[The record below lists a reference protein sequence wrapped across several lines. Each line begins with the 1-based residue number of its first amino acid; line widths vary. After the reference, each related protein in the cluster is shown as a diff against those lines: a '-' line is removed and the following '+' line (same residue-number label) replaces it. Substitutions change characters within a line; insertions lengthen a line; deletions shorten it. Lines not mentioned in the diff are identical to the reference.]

1 MAAGRPGAGPGPGD
15 RVVVTGM
22 GLCSPIGNDLAS
34 VRTALEHGR
43 GGIVPVPEW
52 PEHYKMHTGVAGLV
66 DGVSA
71 KLWHRRKV
79 RTMGRVALLSAYASE
94 QAVRDAGFD
103 PDTFGQID
111 GGGRVGLA
119 YGSTH
124 GSSAETESY
133 CREVFKADSL
143 QGVAGSH
150 YLKFMSHT
158 CAANLAEF
166 FGVRGRVQPTCS
178 ACTSGSQAI
187 GAGYEAIRY
196 GHADVMLV
204 GGAEEAHFI
213 PAGVFDVMFAASA
226 KFNATPEATPR
237 PFDAARDGVVIGE
250 GAGTL
255 VLERLDR
262 AQARGARIYAE
273 ILGYAT
279 NCDGIHLTSPSW
291 EGMARCMRL
300 GLAAAGLSA
309 GEIDYV
315 NAHGTATELG
325 DIAESK
331 AMAEVFGDR
340 VPVSTQKS
348 YTGHTLGACGALES
362 IFSLLM
368 MDAGFIAA
376 NRNLDQVDER
386 CAPLDYVR
394 GGARAAKLDRI
405 INNNFA
411 FGGINTSLVFR
422 RSLD

>member
-1 MAAGRPGAGPGPGD
+1 VNEA

-22 GLCSPIGNDLAS
+22 GLCSPIGNDLDSA
-34 VRTALEHGR
+34 RAALEQGR
-43 GGIVPVPEW
+43 GGIAAVPEW
-52 PEHYKMHTGVAGLV
+52 PERYRMHTGVAGLV
-66 DGVSA
+66 EGVTT
-71 KLWHRRKV
+71 KLYPRRKI
-79 RTMGRVALLSAYASE
+79 RTMGRVALLSAYATE
-94 QAVRDAGFD
+94 QAVAHAGLD
-103 PDTFGQID
+103 PDELGD
-111 GGGRVGLA
+111 GRAGLA

-133 CREVFKADSL
+133 CREVFGADSL

-166 FGVRGRVQPTCS
+166 FGIRGRVHPTCS

-196 GHADVMLV
+196 GHADLMLV

-226 KFNATPEATPR
+226 RYNATPELTPR
-237 PFDAARDGVVIGE
+237 PLDAARDGVVIGE

-262 AQARGARIYAE
+262 ALARGARIHAE
-273 ILGYAT
+273 LLGYAT
-279 NCDGIHLTSPSW
+279 ACDGLHLTNPSW
-291 EGMARCMRL
+291 EGMARCMEL
-300 GLAAAGLSA
+300 GLSA
-309 GEIDYV
+309 ARISASEVDYV

-325 DIAESK
+325 DIAESR
-331 AMAEVFGDR
+331 ATAAVFGAEI
-340 VPVSTQKS
+340 PVSTQKS

-362 IFSLLM
+362 VFSLLM
-368 MDAGFIAA
+368 MAGGFIAA
-376 NRNLDQVDER
+376 NRNLDRVDER

-394 GGARAAKLDRI
+394 GAARAAKLDVI

-422 RSLD
+422 RYLS

>member
-1 MAAGRPGAGPGPGD
+1 VT

-22 GLCSPIGNDLAS
+22 GLCSPIGNDHDT
-34 VRTALEHGR
+34 VRAALEQGR
-43 GGIVPVPEW
+43 GGIVAMPEW
-52 PEHYKMHTGVAGLV
+52 PERYRMQTGVAGLV
-66 DGVSA
+66 SGIEA
-71 KLWHRRKV
+71 NRYPRRKI
-79 RTMGRVALLSAYASE
+79 RTMGRVALLSAYATE
-94 QAVRDAGFD
+94 QAVADAGLE
-103 PDTFGQID
+103 PDSLGD
-111 GGGRVGLA
+111 GRVGLA

-133 CREVFKADSL
+133 CREVFRADSL

-166 FGVRGRVQPTCS
+166 FGIRGRVQPTCS

-187 GAGYEAIRY
+187 GTGYEYIRN

-204 GGAEEAHFI
+204 GGAEEVHFI
-213 PAGVFDVMFAASA
+213 PAGVFDVMFAASS
-226 KFNATPEATPR
+226 KFNATPSLTPR
-237 PFDAARDGVVIGE
+237 PFDAKRDGVVIGE

-262 AQARGARIYAE
+262 AQARGARIWAE
-273 ILGYAT
+273 LIGYAT
-279 NCDGIHLTSPSW
+279 ACDGLHLTNPAW
-291 EGMARCMRL
+291 EGMARCMEL
-300 GLAAAGLSA
+300 GLASA
-309 GEIDYV
+309 GIGSSEVDYV

-325 DIAESK
+325 DIAESR
-331 AMAEVFGDR
+331 ATAAVFGSA

-362 IFSLLM
+362 VFSLLM
-368 MDAGFIAA
+368 MDGGFIAA
-376 NRNLDQVDER
+376 NRNLERVDER
-386 CAPLDYVR
+386 CAPLDYVQ
-394 GGARAAKLDRI
+394 GAARSAKLNVI

-422 RSLD
+422 RFDP

>member
-1 MAAGRPGAGPGPGD
+1 LIH

-22 GLCSPIGNDLAS
+22 GLCSPIGNDLGAA
-34 VRTALEHGR
+34 REALEQGR
-43 GGIVPVPEW
+43 GGIVAVPEW
-52 PEHYKMHTGVAGLV
+52 PERYRMQTGVAGLV
-66 DGVSA
+66 EGVTT
-71 KLWHRRKV
+71 KLYPRRKI
-79 RTMGRVALLSAYASE
+79 RTMGRVALLAAYASE
-94 QAVRDAGFD
+94 QAVADAGLEAEELGD
-103 PDTFGQID
+103 
-111 GGGRVGLA
+111 GRVGLA

-133 CREVFKADSL
+133 CREVFRADSL

-166 FGVRGRVQPTCS
+166 FGIRGRVQPTAS

-187 GAGYEAIRY
+187 GVGYEAIRY

-226 KFNATPEATPR
+226 RYNAAPDLTPR
-237 PFDAARDGVVIGE
+237 PFDAGRDGVVIGE

-262 AQARGARIYAE
+262 ARARGARIYAE
-273 ILGYAT
+273 LIGYAT
-279 NCDGIHLTSPSW
+279 ACDGLHLTNPSW
-291 EGMARCMRL
+291 EGMARCMKL
-300 GLAAAGLSA
+300 GLAAAQIAPS
-309 GEIDYV
+309 EVDYV

-325 DIAESK
+325 DIAESR
-331 AMAEVFGDR
+331 ATAAVLGSA

-362 IFSLLM
+362 VFSLLM
-368 MDAGFIAA
+368 MTSGFIAA
-376 NRNLDQVDER
+376 NRNLERVDER

-394 GGARAAKLDRI
+394 GTARAARI
-405 INNNFA
+405 DVILNNNFA
-411 FGGINTSLVFR
+411 FGGINTALVFR
-422 RSLD
+422 RLEA

>member
-1 MAAGRPGAGPGPGD
+1 MSEPV

-22 GLCSPIGNDLAS
+22 GLCSPIGNDLAT
-34 VRTALEHGR
+34 VREALREGR
-43 GGIVPVPEW
+43 GGIKAMPEW
-52 PEHYKMHTGVAGLV
+52 PERYRMHTGVAGLV
-66 DGVSA
+66 EGITT
-71 KLWHRRKV
+71 KLYPRRKI
-79 RTMGRVALLSAYASE
+79 RSMGRVALLSAYASE
-94 QAVRDAGFD
+94 RAVADAGLD
-103 PDTFGQID
+103 PEALGD
-111 GGGRVGLA
+111 GLVGLA

-124 GSSAETESY
+124 GSSAETESS
-133 CREVFKADSL
+133 CREVFGATSL

-150 YLKFMSHT
+150 FLKFMSHT

-166 FGVRGRVQPTCS
+166 FGIRGRVQPTCS

-187 GAGYEAIRY
+187 GTGYEYIQH

-226 KFNATPEATPR
+226 RYNATPEATPR
-237 PFDAARDGVVIGE
+237 PFDAGRDGVVIGE

-262 AQARGARIYAE
+262 ALARDAKIYAE
-273 ILGYAT
+273 LTGYAT
-279 NCDGIHLTSPSW
+279 ACDGLHLTSPSW
-291 EGMARCMRL
+291 EGMARCMEL
-300 GLAAAGLSA
+300 GLAAAKLSA
-309 GEIDYV
+309 SEVDYV

-331 AMAEVFGDR
+331 ATAAVFGAR

-362 IFSLLM
+362 VFSLLM
-368 MDAGFIAA
+368 LESGFIAA
-376 NRNLDQVDER
+376 NRNLDTLDQR

-394 GGARAAKLDRI
+394 GSARAAKLDVI

-422 RSLD
+422 RFTG

>member
-1 MAAGRPGAGPGPGD
+1 VSREH

-22 GLCSPIGNDLAS
+22 GLCSPIGNDLDS
-34 VRTALEHGR
+34 VRAALREGR
-43 GGIVPVPEW
+43 GGIVAVPEW
-52 PEHYKMHTGVAGLV
+52 PERYRMHTGVAGLV
-66 DGVSA
+66 EGITT
-71 KLWHRRKV
+71 KLYPRRKV
-79 RTMGRVALLSAYASE
+79 RSMGRVALLSAFATE
-94 QAVRDAGFD
+94 QAVTDAGLD
-103 PDTFGQID
+103 PEALGD
-111 GGGRVGLA
+111 GRVGLA

-133 CREVFKADSL
+133 CREVFAADSL

-166 FGVRGRVQPTCS
+166 FGIRGRVQPTCS
-178 ACTSGSQAI
+178 ACTSGSQAM
-187 GAGYEAIRY
+187 GTGYEYIRH

-226 KFNATPEATPR
+226 KYNATPHATPR
-237 PFDAARDGVVIGE
+237 PFDAGRDGVVIGE
-250 GAGTL
+250 GAATL
-255 VLERLDR
+255 VLERHDR
-262 AQARGARIYAE
+262 ALARNATIYAE
-273 ILGYAT
+273 LIGYAT
-279 NCDGIHLTSPSW
+279 ACDGIHLTSPSW

-300 GLAAAGLSA
+300 GLAAANIPASA
-309 GEIDYV
+309 VDFV

-325 DIAESK
+325 DIAESR
-331 AMAEVFGDR
+331 ATADVFGLE
-340 VPVSTQKS
+340 VPVATQKS

-362 IFSLLM
+362 VFSLLM
-368 MDAGFIAA
+368 MGAGFIAA
-376 NRNLDQVDER
+376 NRNLELVDDR

-394 GGARAAKLDRI
+394 GSARAAKLDVI

-422 RSLD
+422 RWAG

>member
-1 MAAGRPGAGPGPGD
+1 MSEV

-22 GLCSPIGNDLAS
+22 GLCSPIGNDLDSA
-34 VRTALEHGR
+34 RAALEQGR
-43 GGIVPVPEW
+43 GGIVAVPEW
-52 PEHYKMHTGVAGLV
+52 PERYRMQTGVAGLV
-66 DGVSA
+66 EGVTT
-71 KLWHRRKV
+71 KLYPRRKI
-79 RTMGRVALLSAYASE
+79 RTMGRVALLAAYASE
-94 QAVRDAGFD
+94 QAVADAGLEAD
-103 PDTFGQID
+103 ELGD
-111 GGGRVGLA
+111 GRVGLA

-133 CREVFKADSL
+133 CREVFRADSL

-187 GAGYEAIRY
+187 GTGYEAIRH
-196 GHADVMLV
+196 GHADLMLV

-226 KFNATPEATPR
+226 RYNATPELTPR

-262 AQARGARIYAE
+262 ALARGARIYAE
-273 ILGYAT
+273 LIGYASA
-279 NCDGIHLTSPSW
+279 CDGIHLTNPSW
-291 EGMARCMRL
+291 EGMARCMKL
-300 GLAAAGLSA
+300 GLADAKISAA
-309 GEIDYV
+309 EVDYV

-325 DIAESK
+325 DIAESR
-331 AMAEVFGDR
+331 ATAAVFGSK

-362 IFSLLM
+362 VFSLLM
-368 MDAGFIAA
+368 MRSGFIAA
-376 NRNLDQVDER
+376 NRNLERVDER
-386 CAPLDYVR
+386 CAPLDYVQ
-394 GGARAAKLDRI
+394 GSAREASIEVIL
-405 INNNFA
+405 NNNFA

-422 RSLD
+422 RHRP

>member
-1 MAAGRPGAGPGPGD
+1 MTT

-22 GLCSPIGNDLAS
+22 GLCSPIGNDLDS
-34 VRTALEHGR
+34 VCAALEHGR
-43 GGIVPVPEW
+43 GGIAAVPEW
-52 PEHYKMHTGVAGLV
+52 PERYRMHTGVAGLV
-66 DGVSA
+66 HGISS
-71 KLWHRRKV
+71 KQYPRRKI
-79 RTMGRVALLSAYASE
+79 RTMGRVALLSAYATE
-94 QAVRDAGFD
+94 QALADAGLD
-103 PDTFGQID
+103 ADALGD
-111 GGGRVGLA
+111 GRVGLA

-133 CREVFKADSL
+133 CREVFRADSL

-166 FGVRGRVQPTCS
+166 FGIRGRVQPTCS

-187 GAGYEAIRY
+187 GTGYEYIRH

-226 KFNATPEATPR
+226 KYNAAPELTPR
-237 PFDAARDGVVIGE
+237 PFDAGRDGVVIGE

-262 AQARGARIYAE
+262 ALARGARIYAE
-273 ILGYAT
+273 LIGYAT
-279 NCDGIHLTSPSW
+279 ACDGIHLTSPSW
-291 EGMARCMRL
+291 EGMARCMEL
-300 GLAAAGLSA
+300 GLAAAGIASS
-309 GEIDYV
+309 EVDYV

-325 DIAESK
+325 DIAESR
-331 AMAEVFGDR
+331 ATAAVFGTE

-362 IFSLLM
+362 VFSLLM
-368 MDAGFIAA
+368 MRAGFIAA
-376 NRNLDQVDER
+376 NRNLDQLDER
-386 CAPLDYVR
+386 CAQLDYVC
-394 GGARAAKLDRI
+394 GTARPAQLDTV

-422 RSLD
+422 RLE